1 MENIGGLFILAVFCI
16 VILFVRHKISTG
28 NNDFLKKTQKVGD
41 IFIWIRA
48 ISGLLFA
55 SVLIFFL
62 SKAGKH

>member
-1 MENIGGLFILAVFCI
+1 MENIGGLLILVVFCM

-28 NNDFLKKTQKVGD
+28 NNEFLKKAQKVGD
-41 IFIWIRA
+41 MIVWVRA
-48 ISGLLFA
+48 IMGLLFV